1 MYRSSS
7 NNEWG
12 DQQVTLPSN
21 ELFENQKIIDML
33 LQNTKDQEM
42 FGYIYKVMASKN
54 LFNVEVALAQKFQR

>member
-42 FGYIYKVMASKN
+42 FGYIYKVMASEN